1 MATEHLIINDPIY
14 GFMRI
19 PRGLLCEIIRHPFF
33 QRLDRIRQLGMAG
46 IVYPGATHTRK
57 QHSIGAC
64 HLAGEA
70 FRTLAE
76 KGIFIFDSEIEATEA
91 ALLMHDLG
99 HAPYSHVLEKELLP
113 GISHEDIS
121 LLMMQRINRD
131 LRGELALAISIFKN
145 EYPKLFL
152 RQLIC
157 SQLDM
162 DRLDY
167 LCRDSF
173 YTGVREGTIGAER
186 LIKMLQVE
194 NDCLAVDAKGI
205 YTVENY
211 LMARRLMYWQVYL
224 HKTAVAGEETLR
236 LALRRAKELS
246 MTGVKLFASPALNH
260 FLNQNITIKEFEN
273 HASHLDMYAQLDDSD
288 ILCAMKVW
296 QYSDDLILSILA
308 GNFINRRFFKVEVCT
323 GGVDE
328 ERIWNY
334 KQDIV
339 KRLGI
344 SMAEADYFVRTV
356 AVEKEMYNTT
366 SQGIRLL
373 YPDGD
378 VRELASVSNIVRSE
392 TIEAVEQKFYLLKL
406 RLE

>member
-1 MATEHLIINDPIY
+1 MATDHLIINDPIY

-19 PRGLLCEIIRHPFF
+19 PRGLLCEIIRHPYF

-76 KGIFIFDSEIEATEA
+76 KGVFVFDSEIEATEA

-113 GISHEDIS
+113 NITHEAVS
-121 LLMMQRINRD
+121 LMMMQRINRD
-131 LRGELALAISIFKN
+131 LRGELALSISIFKN

-152 RQLIC
+152 HQLIC

-194 NDCLAVDAKGI
+194 DDCLAVDAKGI

-236 LALRRAKELS
+236 LALQRAKELS
-246 MTGVKLFASPALNH
+246 ANGEKLFASPALSH
-260 FLNQNITIKEFEN
+260 FLTQNITVEEFEDN
-273 HASHLDMYAQLDDSD
+273 PNHLDMYAQLDDSD

-296 QYSDDLILSILA
+296 QNSDDLILSILA
-308 GNFINRRFFKVEVCT
+308 SNFVNRRFFKVEICT
-323 GGVDE
+323 GGVDK
-328 ERIWNY
+328 ERVWSY
-334 KQDIV
+334 KQEIV
-339 KRLGI
+339 QRLGVSI
-344 SMAEADYFVRTV
+344 TDADYFVRTV
-356 AVEKEMYNTT
+356 AVKKEMYSTT
-366 SQGIRLL
+366 SQGIRLIS
-373 YPDGD
+373 PDGD
-378 VRELASVSNIVRSE
+378 IQDLASVSNIVRNE
-392 TIEAVEQKFYLLKL
+392 TIEAVEQKFYLMKL
-406 RLE
+406 RLD